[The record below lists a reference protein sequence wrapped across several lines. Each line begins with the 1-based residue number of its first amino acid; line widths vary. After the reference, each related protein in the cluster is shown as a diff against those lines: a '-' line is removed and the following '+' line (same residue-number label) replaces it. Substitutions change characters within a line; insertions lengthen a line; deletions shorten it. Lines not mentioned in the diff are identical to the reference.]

1 MAQLEYFRWDELL
14 AHLVLDLFDQSL
26 GQVRPVYLSGAF
38 WQF

>member
-14 AHLVLDLFDQSL
+14 AHLVLDQSL